1 VNRVRL
7 TVAVIAAAVAAFTVA
22 IVVLTRDDP
31 AADAGEPPPLSLV
44 VRGSGEAARDLR
56 LAVSLYERGRLTEAR
71 DLFDRHRSPEA
82 RVGSA
87 FARWPDDTVRRLEE
101 LPRSGVSTLHLGIA
115 LAALGREAD
124 ARRELAAAGR
134 IAPDT
139 PYAIRA
145 DDFLHPRFVPGLPFF
160 VPAGATRGAL
170 RSGIEYQRL
179 GRPVSAR
186 RAFDEAARQAPN
198 DPEALVASAVGR
210 FDKDRP
216 AAAFSR
222 LGPLTLR
229 FPRAQTVRFHLGL
242 LLLWI
247 GAADEARAQLER
259 AVSLD
264 PNSRFGRD
272 AKRVLDRLEAGTS

>member
-1 VNRVRL
+1 
-7 TVAVIAAAVAAFTVA
+7 VIV
-22 IVVLTRDDP
+22 TRNDP
-31 AADAGEPPPLSLV
+31 AADAGEPPSLSLV
-44 VRGSGEAARDLR
+44 VSGSGQAARDLR
-56 LAVSLYERGRLTEAR
+56 QAVSLYERGRLVQAR
-71 DLFDRHRSPEA
+71 ELFDRHGSLEA

-87 FARWPDDTVRRLEE
+87 FARWPDETVRRLEE
-101 LPRSGVSTLHLGIA
+101 LPRTGVSTLHLGIA
-115 LAALGREAD
+115 FAALGREND
-124 ARRELAAAGR
+124 ARRELARVGR

-145 DDFLHPRFVPGLPFF
+145 DDFLHPQFVPGLPFF
-160 VPAGATRGAL
+160 VPSAAARGAL
-170 RSGIEYQRL
+170 RAGMLYQRL

-186 RAFDEAARQAPN
+186 RAFDEAARRAPN
-198 DPEALVASAVGR
+198 DPEALVAAAVGR

-222 LGPLTLR
+222 LGPLTRR

-259 AVSLD
+259 TVALERG
-264 PNSRFGRD
+264 SRFGRD
-272 AKRVLDRLEAGTS
+272 AKRILERLEGGT